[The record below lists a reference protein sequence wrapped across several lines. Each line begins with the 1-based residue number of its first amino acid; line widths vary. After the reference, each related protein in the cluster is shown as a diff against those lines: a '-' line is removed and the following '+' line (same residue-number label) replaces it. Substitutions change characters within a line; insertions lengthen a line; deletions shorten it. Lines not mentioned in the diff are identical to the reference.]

1 MSVNPTIVQ
10 IESKMFTPAL
20 QQAMKQ
26 AQDAGHSFRDAV
38 MGATNAHLNMLV
50 ELVGTKEAKAILKGQ
65 IAFLETQPS
74 DE

>member
-1 MSVNPTIVQ
+1 MPVNPNVVQ
-10 IESKMFTPAL
+10 IELKFFTPAL

-26 AQDAGHSFRDAV
+26 AQDSGHNFRDAV